1 MVRRYLW
8 YRVETLLKEERV
20 GEDQVKGLFL
30 QEFTTLVTVGENVA
44 VKRRV
49 KREEG
54 MEDRMAI
61 KPTCGKTRFKSRS
74 QCHKLHSY

>member
-1 MVRRYLW
+1 VVRRYLW

-44 VKRRV
+44 VKWRV
-49 KREEG
+49 WREEG
-54 MEDRMAI
+54 MEDRMVI
-61 KPTCGKTRFKSRS
+61 KPTLAREKVELFSI
-74 QCHKLHSY
+74 